1 MTRIKTESRK
11 SKEAFTL
18 IELAVVVSIIFILVG
33 SMIVMVPRIELRAA
47 IRRAQGDI
55 LLLESAL
62 ALYEENERA
71 LPPDKLDPAKTENTW
86 CSITDPTDVSV
97 SAPDDETI
105 SNIMLIQYLTTNRSK
120 NGYLSLKEEKVER
133 YGDVN
138 LRFNDIDS
146 MLVQKFSGINRDPAN
161 QGIPVY
167 QMVDPWGNPYV
178 YDNNRGDNITTFGI
192 DGRPSHNPDFDLFS
206 RGPNSVTGV
215 DNGLSDDE
223 FHLDVSLRDT
233 DVDET
238 DGTDSDER
246 LFNGRERTASG
257 ELGDDINNYKTA
269 K

>member
-1 MTRIKTESRK
+1 MTRNKTESRK

-71 LPPDKLDPAKTENTW
+71 LPPDKLDTNNVW
-86 CSITDPTDVSV
+86 QG
-97 SAPDDETI
+97 SAPDSEQI
-105 SNIMLIQYLTTNRSK
+105 SNIMLVHYLTTNRSK
-120 NGYLSLKEEKVER
+120 SGYLELKADNVER
-133 YGDVN
+133 YADAN
-138 LRFNDIDS
+138 MDYNQADS
-146 MLVQKFSGINRDPAN
+146 MLVQKFSSVTRNPN
-161 QGIPVY
+161 ETGIPVY
-167 QMVDPWGNPYV
+167 QMLDPWGNPYV
-178 YDNNRGDNITTFGI
+178 YDNNRGDNITDFGLGGNLT
-192 DGRPSHNPDFDLFS
+192 GRPNHNPDFDLFS
-206 RGPNSVTGV
+206 RGPNSVTAV
-215 DNGLSDDE
+215 DNGVDDDDD
-223 FHLDVSLRDT
+223 LAT
-233 DVDET
+233 DEM

-246 LFNGRERTASG
+246 LFNGRERKGGG